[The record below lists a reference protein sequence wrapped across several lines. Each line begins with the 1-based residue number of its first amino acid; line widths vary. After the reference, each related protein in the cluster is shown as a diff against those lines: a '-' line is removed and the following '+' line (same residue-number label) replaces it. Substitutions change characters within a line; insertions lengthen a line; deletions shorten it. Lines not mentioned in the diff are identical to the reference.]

1 MKEPLMIR
9 PSSLFKS
16 VVETAGKLGEATG
29 RTVAN
34 TSHALVK
41 TSKDVGGVI
50 RRGTARVGRSVA
62 EFSTGLGTTAARQ
75 THQLVE
81 QATTTTGQAVTFV
94 GDSPLISR
102 LSDAL
107 KLDWLV
113 EMSDRVDIS
122 KAESVV
128 RKLQQEHP
136 DESSGQI
143 AHRIMTE
150 KAIYAGGV
158 GLVTSLVPG
167 QAVALLA
174 VDLATMTALQ
184 TEMLYQIAA
193 AYHLDLNDPARK
205 GEVIAIFGLA
215 LGGNRAIKAGT
226 VFVKNL
232 PLAGMIIGASANATM
247 LYALG
252 YAACRFYEAK
262 TNPEVAE
269 TSNEMLQEMQQRSD
283 TYLEV
288 AIAQQAVMDQVL
300 TQMILASY
308 PETRWEDILPNL
320 QSLGLHPTSLQ
331 AIADHL
337 KAPQPLVSLLDQLNQ
352 DFAALTL
359 SRCYAI
365 AQLDGVVT
373 SEEQSVLE
381 VLSNKFEIDLETVK
395 AKIDTATST
404 SKT

>member
-1 MKEPLMIR
+1 MIR